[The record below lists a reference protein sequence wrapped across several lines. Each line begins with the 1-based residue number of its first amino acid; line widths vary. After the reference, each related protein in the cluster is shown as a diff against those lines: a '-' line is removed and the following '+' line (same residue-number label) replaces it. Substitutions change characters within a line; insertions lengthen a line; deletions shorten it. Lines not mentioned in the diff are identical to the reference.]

1 MAIAKGFDVGDT
13 VWVNYPFPNTL
24 QFTPQSRVV
33 KTVEIISATANQAT
47 VRFTNG
53 NAVTDSDTTV
63 TVYTTQALAAAAL
76 ATAVIA
82 ATAAT
87 VALDATTS
95 IVSTAGNSST
105 TLGRIG

>member
-13 VWVNYPFPNTL
+13 VWVRYPLPSSDYL
-24 QFTPQSRVV
+24 TPQSRVV
-33 KTVEIISATANQAT
+33 TQVDVISATDNQAT
-47 VRFTNG
+47 VKFSNG
-53 NAVTDSDTTV
+53 NSVVDDDTTV
-63 TVYTTQALAAAAL
+63 RVYTTQALCAAGIV
-76 ATAVIA
+76 TEVISSI
-82 ATAAT
+82 AAT